1 MKNTTPP
8 SVLVNWADHGSRS
21 AGVGAY
27 ASFCSRVVRE
37 SFAGAAGIGAPAW
50 TARLPRPLPSLLRYL
65 SGAYALRSDDAL
77 IYSPTY
83 RAVPRSCNQIVTIL
97 DMIPVHHPNQHR
109 LQHHYFVKV
118 LPGILHRCRAV
129 FTLSLA
135 MKSEVAAHFGLAG
148 ERIHVVAPGVDA
160 EVFRPAGQASAGRPY
175 LLVAGATLP
184 HKNVHEV
191 IARAGL
197 WAGRYRLVVTGAAG
211 AYRRTLERLAERV
224 GVRANVKFLSV
235 ASRDGLVGL
244 LRNCTALVYPS
255 RDEGFGLPPL
265 EALACA
271 RPVIVADIP
280 VLRETC
286 GEAGVYVTLGSE
298 QSWREAFALLDDG
311 DGIAKRLAAGRRQV
325 ERFSWEACRA
335 ALLGAL
341 LSVAPELQRARRDGQ
356 WDEGSATSRP
366 QAPR

>member
-21 AGVGAY
+21 EGAGAY
-27 ASFCSRVVRE
+27 ASFCSRVVQE
-37 SFAGAAGIGAPAW
+37 SFAGAANIGAPAW
-50 TARLPRPLPSLLRYL
+50 TATLPRPLPSLVRYL
-65 SGAYALRSDDAL
+65 WGAHGARTDDAL

-83 RAVPRSCNQIVTIL
+83 RAVPGSCNQIVTIL
-97 DMIPVHHPNQHR
+97 DMIPVHHSNQHR

-129 FTLSLA
+129 FTLSNA
-135 MKSEVAAHFGLAG
+135 IKTEVAAHFGLPV

-160 EVFRPAGQASAGRPY
+160 EVFRPVGQTTAARPY

-197 WAGRYRLVVTGAAG
+197 WAGRYRLLVTGATG
-211 AYRRTLERLAERV
+211 PYRRTLEHLAERAGIGSKV
-224 GVRANVKFLSV
+224 QFLSV
-235 ASRDGLVGL
+235 ASQDELVGL
-244 LRNCTALVYPS
+244 LQNCAALLYPS

-265 EALACA
+265 EALACG
-271 RPVIVADIP
+271 RPAIVADIP

-286 GEAGVYVTLGSE
+286 GDAGIYVTLGSE
-298 QSWREAFALLDDG
+298 QSWRDAFALLDDG
-311 DGIAKRLAAGRRQV
+311 EVITRRLAAGRRQV
-325 ERFSWEACRA
+325 ERFSWEACRTA
-335 ALLGAL
+335 LVRALLT
-341 LSVAPELQRARRDGQ
+341 VAPELERARRG
-356 WDEGSATSRP
+356 EGLATPRP